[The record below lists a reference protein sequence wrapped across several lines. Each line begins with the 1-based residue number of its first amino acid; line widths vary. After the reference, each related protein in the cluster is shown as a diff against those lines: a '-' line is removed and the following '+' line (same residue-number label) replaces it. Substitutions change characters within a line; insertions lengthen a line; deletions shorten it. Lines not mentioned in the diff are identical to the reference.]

1 MSQTVFNTM
10 KDFCTLL
17 IDDDD
22 LIRDSLGIVFNAN
35 SQQFIAVESAEK
47 GLDLI
52 EKKKID
58 VIICDYRLPGMN
70 GFEFFKRVSK
80 FLPNVVKILIT
91 AYGDDE
97 ELCSLRWMIKLKFCS
112 ISRRFFR
119 RKNWNKLSR
128 FIKSVFL
135 NHSN

>member
-97 ELCSLRWMIKLKFCS
+97 ELCSLAKEIGIDAVIKKPFSPEIILNALTELLK
-112 ISRRFFR
+112 
-119 RKNWNKLSR
+119 
-128 FIKSVFL
+128 
-135 NHSN
+135 